1 VSHTIFFNVSVAAF
15 VKQQTDLIFL
25 LRHFAMQRTSS
36 CGQLDLLRKAFTTL
50 DTQVRRRDGLTAAAA
65 ELGTQLPRRAFY
77 STPSVAGG
85 ITALRKTVLS
95 DGIVQLDQLHKMA
108 EDLQLREKKLELGP
122 ELQLFDWPTVN
133 QPTKA
138 LTDSRMIDL
147 CIPKPLGPAKLV
159 MADLY
164 EKKYGVLICCTFDGH
179 DADSVLDGVIKKIR
193 NADEKPVGF
202 IVPARRPEEWV
213 NAANYRGHVVP
224 MIIQQTNT
232 GFDVINLDSLANN
245 SEIFQNFLQLFQVR
259 IDLTGTSILRSCLVK
274 NRRQSDSQSCHTDAL
289 QVLKDALHALKHG
302 ENRSAY
308 SLFMQNELATKTGSE
323 MPRFL
328 LPSFLQKTNQR
339 NRALVH
345 DHFDGASQLQPPRFD
360 LLFSDK
366 SVLIGQHRY
375 KYLGMLGIKQCN
387 NFLTIKAYYNA
398 QKVLAHLAD
407 FTDSNARELYLM
419 QLQEVRDSGDL
430 GVSGER

>member
-1 VSHTIFFNVSVAAF
+1 
-15 VKQQTDLIFL
+15 
-25 LRHFAMQRTSS
+25 MQRTSS

-50 DTQVRRRDGLTAAAA
+50 DTQVRRRDGLTATAA

-95 DGIVQLDQLHKMA
+95 DGIVQIDQLHKMA

-138 LTDSRMIDL
+138 
-147 CIPKPLGPAKLV
+147 
-159 MADLY
+159 
-164 EKKYGVLICCTFDGH
+164 
-179 DADSVLDGVIKKIR
+179 
-193 NADEKPVGF
+193 
-202 IVPARRPEEWV
+202 
-213 NAANYRGHVVP
+213 
-224 MIIQQTNT
+224 
-232 GFDVINLDSLANN
+232 
-245 SEIFQNFLQLFQVR
+245 
-259 IDLTGTSILRSCLVK
+259 LTGTSILRSCLVK

>member
-1 VSHTIFFNVSVAAF
+1 
-15 VKQQTDLIFL
+15 
-25 LRHFAMQRTSS
+25 MQRTSS
-36 CGQLDLLRKAFTTL
+36 CGQLDLLRKAFTAL

-85 ITALRKTVLS
+85 VTALRKTVLS
-95 DGIVQLDQLHKMA
+95 GGIVQLDQLHKMA

-122 ELQLFDWPTVN
+122 ELQLFDWPFVN

-138 LTDSRMIDL
+138 LTDSRMIEL
-147 CIPKPLGPAKLV
+147 RIPKPLGHAKLV

-164 EKKYGVLICCTFDGH
+164 EKKYGALILCTFDGH
-179 DADSVLDGVIKKIR
+179 DAGSVLDGIIKKIS
-193 NADEKPVGF
+193 NSDEKPVGL
-202 IVPARRPEEWV
+202 IVPARQPEEWV
-213 NAANYRGHVVP
+213 NTANYRGHVVP
-224 MIIQQTNT
+224 MIIQQTNV

-245 SEIFQNFLQLFQVR
+245 SDIFQNFLQQFQAR
-259 IDLTGTSILRSCLVK
+259 IDLTEKNQLRSCLVK

-289 QVLKDALHALKHG
+289 QMLKDTLCALKHAD
-302 ENRSAY
+302 NRSAY
-308 SLFMQNELATKTGSE
+308 NLFMQNALASTTGSE

-345 DHFDGASQLQPPRFD
+345 DHFDGTSQLQPPRFD

-398 QKVLAHLAD
+398 QKVLAYLTD
-407 FTDSNARELYLM
+407 FTDPKARQLYLK
-419 QLQEVRDSGDL
+419 QLQEGRGSGDL